1 MCRAGLDWLMLNHV
15 APAVATMSLGVPVG
29 QWSRALDSAVTSLID
44 QAKAGAPRP
53 GASSRLAACM
63 TSKSAAS
70 QYAAGVLPVCNC
82 RSSSWP
88 LLFTTWALAALG
100 ALE

>member
-1 MCRAGLDWLMLNHV
+1 MLNHV

-53 GASSRLAACM
+53 GISSQIAACM
-63 TSKSAAS
+63 TSCSSAFY
-70 QYAAGVLPVCNC
+70 YAAGVQPACKG

-88 LLFTTWALAALG
+88 PLFTIWIVAAMKAQEKGL
-100 ALE
+100 